1 MIVYIQVQLF
11 KAVSIPCKSFSPG
24 VDGGLGPIGN
34 VQLAEYIVDMTLDR
48 TLADEQLS
56 RALLLKTLSGPLV
69 AEPLSTGAGVRSAHA
84 SIDKRPH
91 TR

>member
-56 RALLLKTLSGPLV
+56 RNLRILQTLCNEIGRLALV
-69 AEPLSTGAGVRSAHA
+69 
-84 SIDKRPH
+84 I
-91 TR
+91 